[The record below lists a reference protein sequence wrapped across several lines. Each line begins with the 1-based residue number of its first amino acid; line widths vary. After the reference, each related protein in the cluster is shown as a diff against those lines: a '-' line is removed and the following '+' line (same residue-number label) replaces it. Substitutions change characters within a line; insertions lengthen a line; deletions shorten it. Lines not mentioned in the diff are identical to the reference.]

1 MERLQGKIS
10 IVTGA
15 GSGIGRGIARLFAA
29 EGSKVVVA
37 EIVPQG
43 GRETVQMIRDT
54 GGDAIFVETDVS
66 RASDVEK
73 MVKTTV
79 QTYGAPH
86 VLVNNAGI
94 FTVEPP
100 LISDL
105 AEDVWDY
112 AMAVNLKG
120 VFLCSKYAVAEMI
133 KTGSGSIV
141 NIASIA
147 GLVKSPSFAYA
158 ASKGGVIAFTRSLAM
173 QCAPYKIRANA
184 ICPGPTDTPGR
195 TAVMKN
201 TANVGGQKL
210 AQVTRLVERLGT
222 PEDMAQTALH
232 LASDESSYITSS
244 VFVVD
249 GGTLRG

>member
-1 MERLQGKIS
+1 MKRLDGKVS

-15 GSGIGRGIARLFAA
+15 GSGIGRGIAQLFAA

-37 EIVPQG
+37 EIVLQG
-43 GRETVQMIRDT
+43 GRETVEMIQAA
-54 GGDAIFVETDVS
+54 GGDALFVETDVS
-66 RASDVEK
+66 RASDVER
-73 MVKTTV
+73 MVKATG
-79 QTYGAPH
+79 QAFGAPH

-94 FTVEPP
+94 FTIEPP

-105 AEDVWDY
+105 DEGVWDQ

-120 VFLCSKYAVAEMI
+120 VYLCCKYAVSEMI
-133 KTGSGSIV
+133 KRGAGSIV

-195 TAVMKN
+195 AAVMKN

-210 AQVTRLVERLGT
+210 AQVTRLIERLGT
-222 PEDMAQTALH
+222 PEDIAQTALH
-232 LASDESSYITSS
+232 LASDESSYTTSA
-244 VFVVD
+244 VFTVD

>member
-1 MERLQGKIS
+1 MERLKGKIS
-10 IVTGA
+10 IVTGG
-15 GSGIGRGIARLFAA
+15 GSGIGRGIAQLFAS

-37 EIVPQG
+37 EIAPQG
-43 GRETVQMIRDT
+43 GRETVKMIQDA

-66 RASDVEK
+66 LASDVER
-73 MVKTTV
+73 MVKATV
-79 QTYGAPH
+79 QSLGTPH
-86 VLVNNAGI
+86 ILVNNAGI

-105 AEDVWDY
+105 DEVIWDQ
-112 AMAVNLKG
+112 AMAVNLRG
-120 VFLCSKYAVAEMI
+120 VYLCCKYAVSEMI
-133 KTGSGSIV
+133 KTGAGSIV

-158 ASKGGVIAFTRSLAM
+158 ASKGGVIAFTRSLAL

-184 ICPGPTDTPGR
+184 ICPGPIDTPGR

-201 TANVGGQKL
+201 TANVSAQKL
-210 AQVTRLVERLGT
+210 AQTTRLVERLGT
-222 PEDMAQTALH
+222 PEDIAQTALH
-232 LASDESSYITSS
+232 LASDESSYITSA
-244 VFVVD
+244 VFTVD

>member
-1 MERLQGKIS
+1 MKRLEGKIS
-10 IVTGA
+10 IVTGG
-15 GSGIGRGIARLFAA
+15 GSGIGRGISQLFAA

-37 EIVPQG
+37 EIMPES
-43 GRETVQMIRDT
+43 GRETVKMIQDA

-66 RASDVEK
+66 RASDVER
-73 MVKTTV
+73 MVKSTV
-79 QTYGAPH
+79 QAFGAPH
-86 VLVNNAGI
+86 VLCNNAGI

-105 AEDVWDY
+105 TENIWDE
-112 AMAVNLKG
+112 AMANNLKS
-120 VFLCSKYAVAEMI
+120 VFLCSKYVVAEMI
-133 KTGSGSIV
+133 KTGGGSIV

-158 ASKGGVIAFTRSLAM
+158 ASKGGVIAFTRSLAL
-173 QCAPYKIRANA
+173 QCASHKIRANA

-195 TAVMKN
+195 AAVMKN

-210 AQVTRLVERLGT
+210 AQVTRLIERLGT
-222 PEDMAQTALH
+222 PEDIAQTALH
-232 LASDESSYITSS
+232 LASDESSYITGA
-244 VFVVD
+244 VFTVD